1 MAARPQK
8 RSRITQEKIMA
19 VARTLFDADG
29 YENVSV
35 DEIARSAG
43 VAKGTVFVHF
53 PDKANLLT
61 AVRISEL
68 EELLHQTKA
77 RVRQLEGTD
86 AVDIIADLLT
96 PWLAL
101 FATHRDFT
109 RIFLNQSELRG
120 GSSALRLYEVCLG
133 LDTALQDTVSYLISV
148 RALTRSVSVNVYTQ
162 GILAFF
168 YHVVTGLY
176 SGATRNSD
184 DQQWLLRALLTRWL
198 KK

>member
-8 RSRITQEKIMA
+8 RSRITREKILA

-53 PDKANLLT
+53 PDKASLLT

-68 EELLHQTKA
+68 EELLDQTKT

-86 AVDIIADLLT
+86 ALDIITDLLT

-101 FATHRDFT
+101 FAAHRDFT

-133 LDTALQDTVSYLISV
+133 LDTALQETVSYLISA

-176 SGATRNSD
+176 SGATSNSD
-184 DQQWLLRALLTRWL
+184 DQKWLLRALLARWL